1 MENQNKILDQIKE
14 LLKKKFLNEST
25 GHDWWHILRVYNN
38 ANYLSSQITEPHDK
52 FLVQLG
58 ALLHDIADWKFHE
71 GSEDEGPKQAA
82 LILEKLEV
90 ESDLI
95 KKVQQII
102 KEISFKGAHVKTKMS
117 SLEGEI
123 VQDADRLDALGAV
136 GIARTFAYGGKSGK
150 PLHDP
155 DLKPVLHV
163 DFESYKKKQTTP
175 INHFYEKLLLLKD
188 RMNTIEAKKIAE
200 ERHEYMEIFLEQF
213 FSEWEGTR

>member
-1 MENQNKILDQIKE
+1 MNKQNEILNYVKD

-25 GHDWWHILRVYNN
+25 GHDWWHIVRVFNN

-52 FLVQLG
+52 FVVQLG
-58 ALLHDIADWKFHE
+58 ALLHDVADWKFHE
-71 GSEDEGPKQAA
+71 GNEDEGPKQAA
-82 LILEKLEV
+82 LILKELEV
-90 ESDLI
+90 ESEVI

-102 KEISFKGAHVKTKMS
+102 KEISFKGAHVQTKMS

-155 DLKPVLHV
+155 DLKPVLHA
-163 DFESYKKKQTTP
+163 DFESYKKNQTTP

-188 RMNTIEAKKIAE
+188 RMNTKRAKKIAE
-200 ERHEYMEIFLEQF
+200 KRHQYMEKFLEQF
-213 FSEWEGTR
+213 FAEWEGTR